1 MKRSI
6 FGVFQFD
13 EIVGAVVLAC
23 IGVFIGVLI
32 NAGFLKD
39 WFQPSFTL
47 RILLPDEGVAGLA
60 PGAEVQVLGTR
71 AGEVRRI
78 VIDPNQRMHAV
89 ARVEDQMRPFI
100 RRDSVVTIRRQFGVA
115 GAAYIDIAR
124 GTGPELDWSYA
135 VIAATSDRAPT
146 DTLGQMID
154 ELRAKIVPLIDD
166 VNKAVQAFTA
176 VAQRAVDPAG
186 PLEQTLNSA
195 ANVVRKIEGPLE
207 QTLNSAAN
215 VARKVDSGEGV
226 AGRLI
231 SSDKMANEVEAALVS
246 VRELAAQLERTS
258 KDPRIAQILVK
269 TDSILTSLQ
278 QTTRNLANTTPRIT
292 ENVAATTE
300 ALPSTLLQAQIA
312 AHELEMLLGQLRRHW
327 LLGGSSTPPA
337 PASRRAPAIEVR
349 P

>member
-6 FGVFQFD
+6 FGLHQLD

-23 IGVFIGVLI
+23 IGVFIAVLI
-32 NAGFLKD
+32 NAGLLKD

-47 RILLPDEGVAGLA
+47 RILLPDEGVSGLA

-78 VIDPNQRMHAV
+78 VIDYQRMHAV

-100 RRDSVVTIRRQFGVA
+100 RRDSKVSIRRQFGVA
-115 GAAYIDIAR
+115 GAAFIDISR

-135 VIAATSDRAPT
+135 VIVATTDRAAT

-154 ELRAKIVPLIDD
+154 ELRAKIMPLLDE
-166 VNKAVQAFTA
+166 VQKAVVAFTA
-176 VAQRAVDPAG
+176 VAQRAIDPAG
-186 PLEQTLNSA
+186 PLEQTLSSA
-195 ANVVRKIEGPLE
+195 AGIAHRVE
-207 QTLNSAAN
+207 
-215 VARKVDSGEGV
+215 SGEGV
-226 AGRLI
+226 AGRLV
-231 SSDKMANEVEAALVS
+231 ANEKLATDLEATLVS

-258 KDPRIAQILVK
+258 KDPRIGQILLK
-269 TDSILTSLQ
+269 TDSVLTSLQ
-278 QTTRNLANTTPRIT
+278 ATTRNLATTMPKIT
-292 ENVAATTE
+292 ENVTATTD
-300 ALPSTLLQAQIA
+300 AMPATLLQAQIA
-312 AHELEMLLGQLRRHW
+312 AHELELLLGQLRHNW
-327 LLGGSSTPPA
+327 LFGGSGGAPTA

>member
-6 FGVFQFD
+6 FGVFQAD
-13 EIVGAVVLAC
+13 EIAGAVVLAC
-23 IGVFIGVLI
+23 IGVFIVALV
-32 NAGFLKD
+32 NAGLMKD

-47 RILLPDEGVAGLA
+47 RILLPDEGVSGLA

-100 RRDSVVTIRRQFGVA
+100 RRDSQVTIRRQFGVA

-124 GTGPELDWSYA
+124 GVGPELDWSYA
-135 VIAATSDRAPT
+135 VIAASSERAPT
-146 DTLGQMID
+146 DTLGQLFD
-154 ELRAKIVPLIDD
+154 EVRAKIMPLLDN
-166 VNKAVQAFTA
+166 VQAAVLAFTA
-176 VAQRAVDPAG
+176 VAQRATDPAG
-186 PLEQTLNSA
+186 PLQQTLTSA
-195 ANVVRKIEGPLE
+195 AGIARNVEEGKGL
-207 QTLNSAAN
+207 
-215 VARKVDSGEGV
+215 

-231 SSDKMANEVEAALVS
+231 SDDKMVADLQTTLVS

-278 QTTRNLANTTPRIT
+278 TTTGALAKTSPQITRN
-292 ENVAATTE
+292 VQDATD
-300 ALPSTLLQAQIA
+300 AMPATLLQAQVT
-312 AHELEMLLGQLRRHW
+312 AHELELLLAQLRRNW
-327 LLGGSSTPPA
+327 LFGGSSAPTAPP
-337 PASRRAPAIEVR
+337 PRRAPAIEVR

>member
-6 FGVFQFD
+6 FGVFQFE

-23 IGVFIGVLI
+23 IGVFIAVLI
-32 NAGFLKD
+32 NAGLLKD

-47 RILLPDEGVAGLA
+47 RILLPDEGVSGLA

-100 RRDSVVTIRRQFGVA
+100 RRDSVVSIRRQFGVA
-115 GAAYIDIAR
+115 GAAYIDISR

-135 VIAATSDRAPT
+135 VIAATSERAPT

-154 ELRAKIVPLIDD
+154 ELRAKVIPLLDD
-166 VNKAVQAFTA
+166 VHKAVEAFTA
-176 VAQRAVDPAG
+176 VAHRAVDPAG
-186 PLEQTLNSA
+186 PLEQTLSSA
-195 ANVVRKIEGPLE
+195 AAI
-207 QTLNSAAN
+207 T
-215 VARKVDSGEGV
+215 RKVESGEGL

-231 SSDKMANEVEAALVS
+231 ASDKLANDLEASLTS
-246 VRELAAQLERTS
+246 VREMAAQLERTS
-258 KDPRIAQILVK
+258 KDARIAQILQK

-278 QTTRNLANTTPRIT
+278 ATTRNLAATTPRIT
-292 ENVAATTE
+292 ENVAITTE

-312 AHELEMLLGQLRRHW
+312 AHELELLLAQLRHHW
-327 LLGGSSTPPA
+327 LFGGSSA
-337 PASRRAPAIEVR
+337 PAAPATQRAPAIQVR

>member
-6 FGVFQFD
+6 FGVYQLD
-13 EIVGAVVLAC
+13 EAVGAVVLVCVGLFVA
-23 IGVFIGVLI
+23 VLI
-32 NAGFLKD
+32 NAGLLKD

-47 RILLPDEGVAGLA
+47 RILLPDEGVSGLA

-78 VIDPNQRMHAV
+78 VIDPNQRMHAI

-100 RRDSVVTIRRQFGVA
+100 RRDSVVSIRRQFGVA

-124 GTGPELDWSYA
+124 GVGPELDWSYA
-135 VIAATSDRAPT
+135 VIAAQSERAAT

-154 ELRAKIVPLIDD
+154 EVRAKVMPLIDD
-166 VNKAVQAFTA
+166 IQKAVLAFTA
-176 VAQRAVDPAG
+176 VAQRATDPQG
-186 PLEQTLNSA
+186 PLEQTLTSA
-195 ANVVRKIEGPLE
+195 AGI
-207 QTLNSAAN
+207 
-215 VARKVDSGEGV
+215 ARKVEDGKGL

-231 SSDKMANEVEAALVS
+231 SDEKLPADLEATLVS

-278 QTTRNLANTTPRIT
+278 TTTRDLATTTPQIT
-292 ENVAATTE
+292 RNVRDTTDVMP
-300 ALPSTLLQAQIA
+300 ATLLQAQIA
-312 AHELEMLLGQLRRHW
+312 ARELELLLGQLRHNW
-327 LLGGSSTPPA
+327 LFGGGGTPAAQP
-337 PASRRAPAIEVR
+337 SRRAPAVEVR

>member
-23 IGVFIGVLI
+23 IGVFIAVLI
-32 NAGFLKD
+32 NAGLLKD

-47 RILLPDEGVAGLA
+47 RILLPDEGVSGLA

-78 VIDPNQRMHAV
+78 VIDPNQRMHAI

-100 RRDSVVTIRRQFGVA
+100 RRDSVVSIRRQFGVA
-115 GAAYIDIAR
+115 GAAFIDISR

-135 VIAATSDRAPT
+135 VIAATSERAPT

-154 ELRAKIVPLIDD
+154 ELRAKVIPLLDD
-166 VNKAVQAFTA
+166 VDKAVEAFTA
-176 VAQRAVDPAG
+176 VARRLVDPAG
-186 PLEQTLNSA
+186 PLEQTLSSA
-195 ANVVRKIEGPLE
+195 AAVVH
-207 QTLNSAAN
+207 
-215 VARKVDSGEGV
+215 KVESGDGV

-231 SSDKMANEVEAALVS
+231 ASDKMANELEASLRS
-246 VRELAAQLERTS
+246 VRELTAQLERTS
-258 KDPRIAQILVK
+258 KDPRIGQILQK

-278 QTTRNLANTTPRIT
+278 TTSRNLATTTPRIT
-292 ENVAATTE
+292 ENVAITTE

-312 AHELEMLLGQLRRHW
+312 ARELELLLGQLRHHW
-327 LLGGSSTPPA
+327 LFGGSSAPTA
-337 PASRRAPAIEVR
+337 PASQRAPAIQVR

>member
-6 FGVFQFD
+6 FGIYQLN

-23 IGVFIGVLI
+23 IGVFIAVLI
-32 NAGFLKD
+32 NAGLLKD

-47 RILLPDEGVAGLA
+47 RILLPDEGVSGLA

-71 AGEVRRI
+71 AGEIRRI

-100 RRDSVVTIRRQFGVA
+100 RRDSKVSIRRQFGVA
-115 GAAYIDIAR
+115 GAAFIDIAR

-135 VIAATSDRAPT
+135 VIAATTDRAAT

-154 ELRAKIVPLIDD
+154 EVRAKIAPVLED
-166 VNKAVQAFTA
+166 VQKAVLAFTA
-176 VAQRAVDPAG
+176 VAQRAIDPAG
-186 PLEQTLNSA
+186 PLEQTLSSA
-195 ANVVRKIEGPLE
+195 AGI
-207 QTLNSAAN
+207 
-215 VARKVDSGEGV
+215 ARRVENGEGV

-231 SSDKMANEVEAALVS
+231 ANDKMAADLEASLLS

-258 KDPRIAQILVK
+258 KDPRIGQILVK
-269 TDSILTSLQ
+269 TELVLTSLQ
-278 QTTRNLANTTPRIT
+278 ATTRNLATSLPKIT
-292 ENVAATTE
+292 ENVTATTD
-300 ALPSTLLQAQIA
+300 AMPATLLQAQIA
-312 AHELEMLLGQLRRHW
+312 AHELELLLGQLRHNW
-327 LLGGSSTPPA
+327 LFGGSGGAPTA